1 MAEGYIVGTEDIVKA
16 QNHLFV
22 QVRPLPS
29 AWAWRLNY
37 HYRSWPSR
45 WEVGT
50 SSAFATTVGDESATS
65 QGAISLKVPKVFFKS
80 SDRLSLY

>member
-29 AWAWRLNY
+29 A
-37 HYRSWPSR
+37 
-45 WEVGT
+45 
-50 SSAFATTVGDESATS
+50 
-65 QGAISLKVPKVFFKS
+65 
-80 SDRLSLY
+80 